1 MEPLQIGLIV
11 MWGIV
16 FIIALSMELSTAS
29 FVSIWFALGAL
40 VSLVLAI
47 FNVKWFIQVP
57 VFVVISVVALV
68 ISRPIYT
75 KYLKNKAG
83 DNPTNADAIVGQ
95 VYQLRTPIM
104 NNQKGTVQVRDVIW
118 DVVSDQPI
126 DAGQKVKVI
135 RIAGNRLEVEAVEIK
150 EEKNA

>member
-95 VYQLRTPIM
+95 VYQLRTSIM

>member
-75 KYLKNKAG
+75 KYFKNKAG

-150 EEKNA
+150 EEKNV

>member
-95 VYQLRTPIM
+95 VYELRTPIM

-150 EEKNA
+150 EGKNA

>member
-95 VYQLRTPIM
+95 VYELRTPIM

>member
-126 DAGQKVKVI
+126 DAGQKVKVV

>member
-57 VFVVISVVALV
+57 VFVVISVVAL
-68 ISRPIYT
+68 
-75 KYLKNKAG
+75 
-83 DNPTNADAIVGQ
+83 
-95 VYQLRTPIM
+95 
-104 NNQKGTVQVRDVIW
+104 
-118 DVVSDQPI
+118 
-126 DAGQKVKVI
+126 
-135 RIAGNRLEVEAVEIK
+135 EIGRASCR
-150 EEKNA
+150 ERV

>member
-135 RIAGNRLEVEAVEIK
+135 RISGNRLEVEAVEIK
-150 EEKNA
+150 EEKNV

>member
-1 MEPLQIGLIV
+1 
-11 MWGIV
+11 
-16 FIIALSMELSTAS
+16 
-29 FVSIWFALGAL
+29 
-40 VSLVLAI
+40 
-47 FNVKWFIQVP
+47 

-83 DNPTNADAIVGQ
+83 DNPTIADAIVGQ

>member
-150 EEKNA
+150 EEKNV